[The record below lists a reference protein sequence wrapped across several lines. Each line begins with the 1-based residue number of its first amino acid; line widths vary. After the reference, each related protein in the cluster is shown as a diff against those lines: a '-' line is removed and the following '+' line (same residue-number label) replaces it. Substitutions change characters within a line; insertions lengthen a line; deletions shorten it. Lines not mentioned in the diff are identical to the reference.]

1 MNNIR
6 LTVLFCLFTSTNV
19 ACTPLRGNF
28 VQYPEEEEKQLVSSA
43 VTPKQAPL
51 PRWAIVPP
59 LSPGDRLLIDIEDGT
74 GFSGR
79 YEIGMDGALRLPQLP
94 PLLLAG
100 LSTEGA
106 KREITKALV
115 AANLFRANRI
125 RVSVLVHEWS
135 QAQVYVSGAVFNPGM
150 VTINAL
156 SSEQRELKNNVL
168 AGDYPAERMLSTAL
182 RAAGGVHPGAAVERI
197 VVTRAN
203 KSVIVNYSGLLA
215 GLPIPMI
222 PLMSGDSISVPDSG
236 TFNRNLVKRSK
247 ITPPGIRVFLSPS
260 DAGTLIDKDAYSLP
274 YGSRLLNA
282 AISAKCAGGFN
293 NTNAARHVVLVR
305 AHPITGATQALRR
318 PVNKLI
324 RNAHSDDINPHLM
337 PHDSVVCFD
346 SAVSNLREI
355 ARTLSAILLP
365 FELL

>member
-1 MNNIR
+1 MSCIR
-6 LTVLFCLFTSTNV
+6 LTALFCLITFANS
-19 ACTPLRGNF
+19 ACTPLRGNV
-28 VQYPEEEEKQLVSSA
+28 VQYPIEESTSLVPSVVALKQEA
-43 VTPKQAPL
+43 L
-51 PRWAIVPP
+51 PRWAVVPP
-59 LSPGDRLLIDIEDGT
+59 LSPGDRLMIDIEDGN

-94 PLLLAG
+94 PLLVAG
-100 LSTEGA
+100 LSTDGA
-106 KREITKALV
+106 KKEITEALV
-115 AANLFRANRI
+115 NANIFRKNRI
-125 RVSVLVHEWS
+125 RVNVLVHEWS

-156 SSEQRELKNNVL
+156 SSEQRALKNNIL
-168 AGDYPAERMLSTAL
+168 AGDYPVERMLSTAL
-182 RAAGGVHPGAAVERI
+182 RAAGGVHPGAALDRI

-203 KSVIVNYSGLLA
+203 KSVLVNYSGLLD
-215 GLPIPMI
+215 GHRIPMI
-222 PLMSGDSISVPDSG
+222 PLMSGDSIAVPDSG
-236 TFNRNLVKRSK
+236 TFNRNLVRRSK

-282 AISAKCAGGFN
+282 AVSAKCTGGFN
-293 NTNAARHVVLVR
+293 NTNAARYVVLVR
-305 AHPITGATQALRR
+305 ALPITGATQTLKR
-318 PVNKLI
+318 PVNKLL
-324 RNAHSDDINPHLM
+324 RNAQSDDINPHLM

-355 ARTLSAILLP
+355 AKTLSAILLP